1 MVKVHDWGPGHLPT
15 LLTQLRVLSGHE
27 VPAGV
32 VVSQH
37 GPDAFG
43 RRLGLGA
50 RAFVDAELLGKW
62 SGLNSILFYT
72 QPGL

>member
-1 MVKVHDWGPGHLPT
+1 MKVHDWGPGHLPT

-27 VPAGV
+27 VAARV

-43 RRLGLGA
+43 SRLGLGA
-50 RAFVDAELLGKW
+50 RAFVDAELFGNW
-62 SGLNSILFYT
+62 SRHY
-72 QPGL
+72 